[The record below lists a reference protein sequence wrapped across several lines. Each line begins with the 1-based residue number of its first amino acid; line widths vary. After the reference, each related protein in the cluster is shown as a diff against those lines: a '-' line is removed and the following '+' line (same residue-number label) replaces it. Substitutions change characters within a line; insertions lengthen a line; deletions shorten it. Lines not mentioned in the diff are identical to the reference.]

1 MLEAQTDVIKDYPA
15 GIKVIIV
22 DDGSPEPALDVINKF
37 PTLVSKTGENRDG
50 INTTQQ
56 GDTNNSPLSLYRIN
70 VDIPWNREQAR
81 NLGAYVADTQWIIQV
96 DIDHVLPVAC
106 AKRLLELSL
115 NPKNWYRFPRYR
127 LGKAD
132 ETRKKDT
139 LSPDV
144 EYGKI
149 HPHVDSYLVTRD
161 MLLSSP
167 YDERYSGCLGGGTPF
182 TARMKRL
189 YGEPRMLPEDV
200 FLQVHTKHKVKDASI
215 STLSRDTSEYVR
227 RREQIGANDK
237 PPKML
242 LHPWHKV
249 I

>member
-1 MLEAQTDVIKDYPA
+1 VLALQQKERRVRVFSLIIPYYNQPTMLAAQMEIAKQYPDSVRVI
-15 GIKVIIV
+15 VI
-22 DDGSPEPALDVINKF
+22 DDGSPVPAKI
-37 PTLVSKTGENRDG
+37 PTKQN
-50 INTTQQ
+50 I
-56 GDTNNSPLSLYRIN
+56 SLYRIN
-70 VDIPWNREQAR
+70 IDIPWNREQAR

-106 AKRLLELSL
+106 ATRLLELTL
-115 NPKNWYRFPRYR
+115 NPKDWHRFPRYR
-127 LGKAD
+127 IGKAD

-149 HPHVDSYLVTRD
+149 HPHVDSFLITRD
-161 MLLSSP
+161 MFLSSP

-182 TARMKRL
+182 AARMKRL

-200 FLQVHTKHKVKDASI
+200 FLQVYTKSKVKDASI
-215 STLSRDTSEYVR
+215 STLSRDTSEYAR

-237 PPKML
+237 PTKML

>member
-1 MLEAQTDVIKDYPA
+1 MLEAQLDVIKDYPA

-22 DDGSPEPALDVINKF
+22 DDGSPEPALDVLYTIKYHADN
-37 PTLVSKTGENRDG
+37 V
-50 INTTQQ
+50 
-56 GDTNNSPLSLYRIN
+56 SLYRIN

-96 DIDHVLPVAC
+96 DIDHVLPAAC
-106 AKRLLELSL
+106 ATRLLELTL
-115 NPKNWYRFPRYR
+115 NPKDWYRFPRYR

-132 ETRKKDT
+132 ETRKKDA

-149 HPHVDSYLVTRD
+149 HPHVDSFLITRD
-161 MLLSSP
+161 MFLSSP

-215 STLSRDTSEYVR
+215 STLSRDTSEYAR

-237 PPKML
+237 PPQML